1 MLSDVKT
8 IPSAELSESTHVER
22 VVIVGSGGHG
32 SELQSYLEDLRRH
45 GGPVELMGFI
55 DDRRQSG
62 KWNGAEVLGNL
73 DALAEL
79 LKEQATGTLHFIT
92 AVGDNKVRRDLV
104 ARLSRIDE
112 TRLSPWTLRHPAS
125 LVGRNVQI
133 GAGTCLAPGSI
144 VTSNARIGSH
154 CILNVNTS
162 VSHDSV
168 IGDFANINPGAVIA
182 GNVQV
187 GAGAYIGAGAT
198 LIDRVKVGEWSV
210 IGAGAVVIDDIP
222 AHVTAVGVPARVI
235 KHHD

>member
-1 MLSDVKT
+1 MT
-8 IPSAELSESTHVER
+8 PIPVARLSETTHVQQ

-32 SELQSYLEDLRRH
+32 RELQSYLEDLRRN
-45 GGPVELMGFI
+45 GEQVEFRGFI
-55 DDRRQSG
+55 DDHRQRG
-62 KWNGAEVLGNL
+62 KWNESEILGDL
-73 DALAEL
+73 ETLAEL
-79 LKEQATGTLHFIT
+79 LRAEAAATLRFIT
-92 AVGDNKVRRDLV
+92 AVGDNKVRRELV
-104 ARLSRIDE
+104 VRLSDIDE
-112 TRLSPWTLRHPAS
+112 TRLFPWTLRHPAS
-125 LVGRNVQI
+125 VVGRNVQI

-144 VTSNARIGSH
+144 VTTNAHIGSH

-187 GAGAYIGAGAT
+187 GEGAYIGAGAT